1 MSNKMAIIHSK
12 ERIKAKQT
20 NDTDEDSVIIVDQY
34 LLYLVR
40 NNPLLTHGVALIYY
54 RSF

>member
-1 MSNKMAIIHSK
+1 MAITFK
-12 ERIKAKQT
+12 ENNNGKKT
-20 NDTDEDSVIIVDQY
+20 NGTDEDSVVIVDQY
-34 LLYLVR
+34 LLYLLR